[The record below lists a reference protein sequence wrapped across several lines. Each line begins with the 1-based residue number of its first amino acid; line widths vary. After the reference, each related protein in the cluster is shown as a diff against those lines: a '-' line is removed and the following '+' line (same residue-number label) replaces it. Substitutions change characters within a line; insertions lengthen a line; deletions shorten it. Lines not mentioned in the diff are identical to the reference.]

1 MWQGWINLVLG
12 VWLILS
18 GFISPLQTP
27 ANLIIVGILAA
38 ICGFWGAKNWK
49 GRINGILGL
58 WIFLSGSVF
67 NLAFSWNFIISG
79 ILLSIL
85 GIWRAIIPNH
95 REKPPQKPENWTIL
109 ED

>member
-1 MWQGWINLVLG
+1 MWQGRVNFILSIWLVL
-12 VWLILS
+12 S
-18 GFISPLQTP
+18 GIIVFLQVS

-49 GRINGILGL
+49 GWVNGILGL

-67 NLAFSWNFIISG
+67 NLVFSWNFIISG
-79 ILLSIL
+79 IVLSIF
-85 GIWRAIIPNH
+85 GFWRAVAPNH
-95 REKPPQKPENWTIL
+95 RMKPPEETKNWNIL